1 MGDLYRS
8 GYPETNYVAL
18 AGLELSV
25 PGTGISSRYYHAR
38 LMIAE

>member
-18 AGLELSV
+18 TGLELSE
-25 PGTGISSRYYHAR
+25 PGISSRYYHAG